1 MSTLSTNYTNSP
13 LGLLNIENLGYT
25 QSFNSLFSSWEDGDN
40 KQKINVNDN
49 TNRVGT
55 NNLGKTPHTNDIY
68 DISNTK
74 IIKKLKKIK
83 HLKLES
89 GDFAYLRDLGVYPNN
104 RLVIV
109 RRYPNPV
116 IDDLYSL
123 SDDDGPGKPL
133 STIIGW
139 TESFSDL
146 KITVS
151 ETWGEAEVSFTSI
164 LNEIGKDF
172 RMDKFMKDGLGT
184 YLERGANVVTLP
196 GASLLLQ
203 RKIMKALGIIGDED
217 AATIPA
223 GSPNLIKES
232 KVRKTL
238 PDDRG
243 GSGLTGKF
251 TISLKTTYEQ
261 KFINGQDPTPVF
273 MDILNNAL
281 NMGTSPSVF
290 YLGLD
295 KDAGNKLKKWMTQ
308 FSKDPLGK
316 ITEFLK
322 SMLEGFKEQLGKL
335 KVAVGGSGSGGG
347 GGGGFR
353 TFASSLL
360 SSFFGSSG
368 EKSSGDE
375 EKKEPLFDVLKKA
388 IDSVFG
394 YVADFIRDKY
404 KVGFMGVITSLT
416 GAPSTPWH
424 VTVGN
429 PLKPIFCSGDMLCSG
444 VDIEF
449 GDQLSFN
456 DLPSY
461 ITVTVKL
468 TSARNLGLQ
477 EIFAKFNNGQIRT
490 TNGVYLSGKPKSFWN
505 SNMDNYSSRMTNSGA
520 NGGSSGSSGSSGGGS
535 SSGGSSGGGSSSGG
549 NGNEQKEKVVK
560 SYEYDKYKTTAAE
573 IDLLLRGATGTKNK
587 EKVKEIF
594 TNPNFIKNQEDFDAL
609 VEAFGNRSSGVE
621 SGDLNQWLLDDF
633 ISVSDI
639 NKSLNAR
646 GIKGFGRFRTV
657 TNFF

>member
-55 NNLGKTPHTNDIY
+55 NNLGETPHTNDIY
-68 DISNTK
+68 DISNTN
-74 IIKKLKKIK
+74 IIKKLEGIK

-89 GDFAYLRDLGVYPNN
+89 GDFAYLKDLGVYPNN

-116 IDDLYSL
+116 SDDLYSL
-123 SDDDGPGKPL
+123 SDEKGPGKPL

-151 ETWGEAEVSFTSI
+151 ETWTDAEVSFKEI
-164 LNEIGKDF
+164 LNEVGKDF
-172 RMDKFMKDGLGT
+172 SMGFMKDGLGN
-184 YLERGANVVTLP
+184 YLERGVNMVPLP

-238 PDDRG
+238 GDDG
-243 GSGLTGKF
+243 NGSGLKGTF
-251 TISLKTTYEQ
+251 TITLKTTYEQ

-295 KDAGNKLKKWMTQ
+295 KDAPGNIKQWMTE
-308 FSKDPLGK
+308 FSKNPWNK
-316 ITEFLK
+316 IKDFLK
-322 SMLEGFKEQLGKL
+322 SMLEGFKEQLEKL
-335 KVAVGGSGSGGG
+335 KVAIG
-347 GGGGFR
+347 
-353 TFASSLL
+353 
-360 SSFFGSSG
+360 GSSG
-368 EKSSGDE
+368 SSSGGFVQAFVDVFVGS
-375 EKKEPLFDVLKKA
+375 KKSEDKKGNESKGKKNAFSLFTSAITGLK
-388 IDSVFG
+388 D
-394 YVADFIRDKY
+394 YVVEFLKNKY
-404 KVGFMGVITSLT
+404 KVRFMGVITSLT

-424 VTVGN
+424 ITVGN
-429 PLKPIFCSGDMLCSG
+429 PLKPIFCSGDMLCKG

-468 TSARNLGLQ
+468 ESARNLGLQ

-490 TNGVYLSGKPKSFWN
+490 TNGEYLSGKPKSFWN
-505 SNMDNYSSRMTNSGA
+505 FNMDDYGPGMTNSVA
-520 NGGSSGSSGSSGGGS
+520 TNGSGGDSQNLTPEQIDGRIY
-535 SSGGSSGGGSSSGG
+535 
-549 NGNEQKEKVVK
+549 EQK
-560 SYEYDKYKTTAAE
+560 YQDE
-573 IDLLLRGATGTKNK
+573 IDAKKKADELFELMDGLSGDNKATKVEEIFLSIETEEELISVIKQYG
-587 EKVKEIF
+587 VKEGEDLGQWVKGEVLVNETKINNHLKSIGARLGIDNF
-594 TNPNFIKNQEDFDAL
+594 TNYLF
-609 VEAFGNRSSGVE
+609 
-621 SGDLNQWLLDDF
+621 
-633 ISVSDI
+633 
-639 NKSLNAR
+639 
-646 GIKGFGRFRTV
+646 
-657 TNFF
+657 